1 MYLQLVEGARG
12 AVVLFCLGALG
23 SQEGLWIE
31 KAAGG
36 GGGIS
41 ASGGG
46 GALDPGRD
54 TSSTS
59 GGGRAGMD
67 TARRRCDFGR
77 LWVLPGHLGFCSVC
91 DAGGW
96 VTARERHDPQPGS
109 PSSGRFLPRAWWST
123 STSTPGFALL
133 FLPFIHSSLAS
144 LVGSFSSELASY
156 ICGPQNSGQTK
167 EKPTVLGRPGQMPS
181 P

>member
-23 SQEGLWIE
+23 NQEGLWIK

-41 ASGGG
+41 ASDGG
-46 GALDPGRD
+46 GALDPGRG

-67 TARRRCDFGR
+67 TARRRCD
-77 LWVLPGHLGFCSVC
+77 L
-91 DAGGW
+91 
-96 VTARERHDPQPGS
+96 VT
-109 PSSGRFLPRAWWST
+109 
-123 STSTPGFALL
+123 
-133 FLPFIHSSLAS
+133 LAS
-144 LVGSFSSELASY
+144 ALFVTQE
-156 ICGPQNSGQTK
+156 
-167 EKPTVLGRPGQMPS
+167 VR
-181 P
+181 